1 MKKQMEKR
9 LNELRAEY
17 ESGQQM
23 IAETEASLANMRASM
38 LRISGAIQVL
48 EEQLGLE
55 ASDQG
60 DGEAV
65 EQVAAAELAARS

>member
-9 LNELRAEY
+9 LKELNAEY
-17 ESGQQM
+17 DTGQQM

-38 LRISGAIQVL
+38 LRISGAVQVL

-55 ASDQG
+55 SPAKG
-60 DGEAV
+60 DGAAKEP
-65 EQVAAAELAARS
+65 EAAAVAG

>member
-23 IAETEASLANMRASM
+23 ITETEASLANMRASM
-38 LRISGAIQVL
+38 MRISGAIQVL
-48 EEQLGLE
+48 EELLGQE
-55 ASDQG
+55 ASERG